1 MLFPVR
7 TYAEGVLEI
16 HTKTALL
23 LFFLLANN
31 SEKGTLATFAVIH
44 TAY

>member
-23 LFFLLANN
+23 LFFLLAVWRTKRY
-31 SEKGTLATFAVIH
+31 SHSWQLRS
-44 TAY
+44 